1 MDLGFDFDFRTR
13 PVRGEPGR
21 AVEQVWF
28 ARGTVPYRS
37 ELIAPT
43 GSTVAI
49 LILGDSITQTAAS
62 GVEVTSAEGLVIGPH
77 TAPITNAP
85 YGETFAVGI
94 VTTAVGC
101 EALLGHRPA
110 GLRGR
115 IVDLATGAPSLVELR
130 AALAVRRADDPEA
143 LLDAVEHRVAE
154 LVNLDV
160 PGLGR
165 VEGAV
170 ASLVAAPRRSIQDL
184 AQEVGVSHAHLDRE
198 FSRIVGLRPR
208 ELARLLLLRR
218 LIEGLDPLADV
229 PWASVAADGGWSDQA
244 HFTRDFTRH
253 TGLSP
258 RRYLQVQRSFALEG
272 NAGPGFSPDVEAPR

>member
-1 MDLGFDFDFRTR
+1 MDLGFDFDFRAR
-13 PVRGEPGR
+13 PVRGDAAR

-43 GSTVAI
+43 GSTVVI
-49 LILGDSITQTAAS
+49 LILGDPITQTAATGVAATS
-62 GVEVTSAEGLVIGPH
+62 GEGLVIGPH

-85 YGETFAVGI
+85 HGETFALGI

-101 EALLGHRPA
+101 EALLGRRPA

-115 IVDLATGAPSLVELR
+115 IVDLTTGAPCLVELR
-130 AALAVRRADDPEA
+130 AALATRRADEPEA
-143 LLDAVEHRVAE
+143 LLDAVERRVAE

-160 PGLGR
+160 PGLRR

-184 AQEVGVSHAHLDRE
+184 AQDVGVSHAHLDRE
-198 FSRIVGLRPR
+198 FSRIVSLRPR

-258 RRYLQVQRSFALEG
+258 RRYLQVQRAFAREG
-272 NAGPGFSPDVEAPR
+272 NAGPGFSPDVETPR